1 VAAGDFE
8 KNSGQWPPTQLTG
21 AQIPGVYTLRLT
33 RAYTKFE
40 QFRVEL
46 KKPVLLHRLPS
57 SAPLKFLETPQLLGT
72 VRT

>member
-21 AQIPGVYTLRLT
+21 AQTPGVYILRLT

-46 KKPVLLHRLPS
+46 MKPVLLHRLPS
-57 SAPLKFLETPQLLGT
+57 SVPLKFLETQQLLGT